1 MGNSGEVS
9 CPFRSPVAEL
19 HVASI
24 EKMYRGLRGT
34 DLSLSSQPINSAF
47 SMQIWSKPT
56 KISQSQEGDNKS
68 SHVSKHLLSPYN
80 VPGAVLH
87 VFHMLYE
94 AHAAAPILQK
104 EPKAQRDVCI
114 FPGEPP
120 RLCL

>member
-24 EKMYRGLRGT
+24 EKVYRGLRGT
-34 DLSLSSQPINSAF
+34 DLGLSSQPINSSF
-47 SMQIWSKPT
+47 GMQILSKST

-68 SHVSKHLLSPYN
+68 GHVSEHLLSSYN
-80 VPGAVLH
+80 VPGTVLH
-87 VFHMLYE
+87 VFQALYE

-104 EPKAQRDVCI
+104 EPKAQREDVVH
-114 FPGEPP
+114 PS
-120 RLCL
+120 R